1 MINIVISGYG
11 KMGKE
16 IFSILKERED
26 VALHTTDDICGFDP
40 ATAAGAVCIDFTS
53 PEAFRKNYR
62 FIADSF
68 RAAVIG
74 TTGWSDI
81 KDEVTGY
88 FRERG
93 KTMIYASNFSV
104 GVNIFFELARI
115 SSALVASAGDY
126 DAYITELHHKFKL
139 DSPSGTAMTL
149 AGIVESETGKKPAV
163 QSVRCGHIPGIHNLG
178 FESADD
184 RIMLSHEAFSRR
196 GFAAGAV
203 NAAFWALE
211 RDGIFDFSTIL
222 RERFIK
228 LLDDERD

>member
-1 MINIVISGYG
+1 MKSIVLSGYG
-11 KMGKE
+11 RMGKE
-16 IFSILKERED
+16 IFSILHERSD
-26 VALHTTDDICGFDP
+26 VTLYTTEDICGFDP
-40 ATAAGAVCIDFTS
+40 DIASGAVCIDFTS

-62 FIADSF
+62 FIADNF

-74 TTGWSDI
+74 TTGWHDI
-81 KDEVTGY
+81 SEEISEY
-88 FRERG
+88 FRKKG

-104 GVNIFFELARI
+104 GVNIFFEIARV
-115 SSALVASAGDY
+115 SSALLASAGGY
-126 DAYITELHHKFKL
+126 DSYITELHHKLKI
-139 DSPSGTAMTL
+139 DSPSGTAVTL

-184 RIMLSHEAFSRR
+184 RILLSHEAFSRR

-211 RDGIFDFSTIL
+211 TDGVFDFRTIL
-222 RERFIK
+222 KERFKK
-228 LLDDERD
+228 LLDNERY

>member
-1 MINIVISGYG
+1 MIDIVLSGFG

-16 IFSILKERED
+16 IFSILHEKDD
-26 VALHTTDDICGFDP
+26 VTLYTTEDICAFDP
-40 ATAAGAVCIDFTS
+40 VIASGAVCIDFTS

-62 FIADSF
+62 FIADNF

-74 TTGWSDI
+74 TTGWNDI
-81 KDEVTGY
+81 REEVAGY
-88 FRERG
+88 FREKG

-104 GVNIFFELARI
+104 GVNIFFEIAR
-115 SSALVASAGDY
+115 VASAMVASSGGY
-126 DAYITELHHKFKL
+126 DTYITELHHKFKL
-139 DSPSGTAMTL
+139 DSPSGTAVTL

-184 RIMLSHEAFSRR
+184 RILLSHEAFSRR
-196 GFAAGAV
+196 GFAAGAI

-211 RDGIFDFSTIL
+211 TEGVFDFRTIL
-222 RERFIK
+222 NKRFKK
-228 LLDDERD
+228 LLDNEKY

>member
-1 MINIVISGYG
+1 MMKIVISGYG

-16 IFSILKERED
+16 IFSILQEKGN
-26 VALHTTDDICGFDP
+26 VSLFTTDDICGFDRT
-40 ATAAGAVCIDFTS
+40 TASESVCIDFS
-53 PEAFRKNYR
+53 APEAFRGNYR

-74 TTGWSDI
+74 TTGWNDI

-93 KTMIYASNFSV
+93 TTMIYASNFSI
-104 GVNIFFELARI
+104 GVNIFFEIARI
-115 SSALVASAGDY
+115 SSALLGSAGEY
-126 DAYITELHHKFKL
+126 DPYITELHHKYKL
-139 DSPSGTAMTL
+139 DSPSGTAVTL
-149 AGIVESETGKKPAV
+149 AGIVESETGKKPDV
-163 QSVRCGHIPGIHNLG
+163 QSVRCGYIPGIHKLG

-203 NAAFWALE
+203 QAAYWTTELK
-211 RDGIFDFSTIL
+211 GVFDFTELL
-222 RERFIK
+222 RDKFKNSFEQ
-228 LLDDERD
+228 